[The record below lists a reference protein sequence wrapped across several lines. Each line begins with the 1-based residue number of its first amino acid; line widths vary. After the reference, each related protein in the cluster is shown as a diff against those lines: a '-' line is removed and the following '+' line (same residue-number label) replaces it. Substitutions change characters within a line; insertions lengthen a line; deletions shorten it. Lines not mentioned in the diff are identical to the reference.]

1 MSAITSAPPG
11 AFPGPFAVRV
21 PASSANLGPG
31 FDSLGMAL
39 TLYAEVG
46 VGDCPAGAALVDHRH
61 PAAIAFARL
70 GGMGTPWVRSSVPMG
85 RGLGYSGAVRVGGGV
100 AAVVQRLGVAWRE
113 SASTVDE
120 ILAVAAVLE
129 GHADNAAAS
138 LLGGIVATAGG
149 RAIRVPL
156 GFDPAVVVWIPAG
169 STSTDQSR
177 TQLPAAVSRD
187 DAVHNIGHVAMLVSA
202 LASGD
207 TGALRDATSDRL
219 HQELRLAD
227 APMSRRALD
236 AGLEHGAWCGWLS
249 GSGPT
254 IALLCKADAATGLAA
269 SLPDDGHTKVLR
281 IDHYGA
287 VAELTP
293 VPGS

>member
-1 MSAITSAPPG
+1 VSATGAPVD
-11 AFPGPFAVRV
+11 GPFSVRV

-39 TLYAEVG
+39 TMYAEIG
-46 VGDCPAGAALVDHRH
+46 LGDAPPGASTVDRHH
-61 PAAIAFARL
+61 PAVVAFARL
-70 GGMGTPWVRSSVPMG
+70 GGIGMPWVRSPIPMG
-85 RGLGYSGAVRVGGGV
+85 RGLGYSGAVRIGGAV
-100 AAVVQRLGVAWRE
+100 AAVVQRLGPRWRE
-113 SASTVDE
+113 SGGTVGE
-120 ILAVAAVLE
+120 ILDVAADLE
-129 GHADNAAAS
+129 GHADNVAAS
-138 LLGGIVATAGG
+138 LLGGVVATAGG

-169 STSTDQSR
+169 STSTDHSR
-177 TQLPAAVSRD
+177 NQLSASVSRN
-187 DAVHNIGHVAMLVSA
+187 DAVHNVGRVAMLVAA

-219 HQELRLAD
+219 HQEQRLAA

-254 IALLCKADAATGLAA
+254 IALLCKADAADGLAA
-269 SLPDDGHTKVLR
+269 ALPGDGHSKVLR
-281 IDHYGA
+281 IDHDGA
-287 VAELTP
+287 VAELTT
-293 VPGS
+293 VPSS